1 MPSGNFKTESSGPS
15 ECGCWK
21 LEVGSWK
28 LTEFK
33 LAKKLIEV
41 SSQTRWERRKRET
54 SQRALLVDGE
64 KCCKPTDL
72 FLKSSAASSRRG
84 KHG

>member
-1 MPSGNFKTESSGPS
+1 MKQCLLGISRLNRVDRLSVV
-15 ECGCWK
+15 
-21 LEVGSWK
+21 VGSWK

-64 KCCKPTDL
+64 KCCKPIC
-72 FLKSSAASSRRG
+72 F
-84 KHG
+84 